1 MANSLNFYN
10 IMKSITQIPGLVFFL
25 LMALLLSA
33 CEIEGGVP
41 LKTPGVQTTQV
52 DTATPTTVVNT
63 AATAVAIRRETLV
76 LGLVERPPD
85 FYPYTTSITA
95 RRAYAPV
102 GEMLFPSPI
111 LPLSYGYTNTGVLER
126 IPSLE
131 NGDAQIKPV
140 DVYLDAAGNIT
151 TTVTTVITQ
160 VNQIEINYHW
170 NPKLRWSDGT
180 PVTAA
185 DSVFA
190 YELAKVAAP
199 GEEARLL
206 LSQTARYEQI
216 DTHTT
221 RATLQPGLIGPDYF
235 LSYWLPLPRHVLQGV
250 NPAEMHQS
258 HYAQQPLG
266 YGPYMI
272 EDSQA
277 GELRLTRNPHYY
289 GTPPPIAHVT
299 VTFMRDLDAAISRL
313 GQDSIDVVAADRV
326 QSSNFAALQAS
337 ADKLNVHYQPNP
349 IWEHIDFNLDTE
361 VLQNINV
368 RRAIAMGTNR
378 KAMVEALYGTTV
390 PVLESWILPEQPLA
404 APLDQLTRYPYD
416 AEQARKLLDEAGYT
430 LRDGESIRSSS
441 SLSLTLRLI
450 TSEGAVRQAVADM
463 FVKDM
468 QAIGIEVEVVALP
481 SNEMFALDGP
491 LFTRGFD
498 LALYAWIAGPNPGGL
513 QLWGCTGV
521 PSEKNGWR
529 GENFAGWCFRDADR
543 AIRVASTSLDTDE
556 RKAQYLLHQ
565 KLWTQEVPVLPLFQ
579 RLSVTAANKSIQ
591 NIKPDALAPVS
602 WNIAEWVKP

>member
-1 MANSLNFYN
+1 
-10 IMKSITQIPGLVFFL
+10 MKHSIRSQRLILVFL
-25 LMALLLSA
+25 LALSLSA

-41 LKTPGVQTTQV
+41 LETPQSNTTQITTPNASP
-52 DTATPTTVVNT
+52 TAAINT
-63 AATAVAIRRETLV
+63 AATALALRRDTLM

-111 LPLSYGYTNTGVLER
+111 LPFSYGYTTTGVLDR

-131 NGDAQIKPV
+131 NGDAQIKQA

-151 TTVTTVITQ
+151 TTVTAIITQ
-160 VNQIEINYHW
+160 VNQLEISYHW
-170 NPKLRWSDGT
+170 NPRLSWSDGT
-180 PVTAA
+180 PLTAA

-190 YELAKVAAP
+190 YELAKAVPP

-206 LSQTARYEQI
+206 LSQTMRYEQV

-235 LSYWLPLPRHVLQGV
+235 LSYWTPLPRHVLQGV
-250 NPAEMHQS
+250 DPAEIHQS
-258 HYAQQPLG
+258 RFAQQPLG

-272 EDSQA
+272 EELQP
-277 GELRLTRNPHYY
+277 GEIHLTRNPHYY
-289 GTPPPIAHVT
+289 AAAPPIPYVHVS
-299 VTFMRDLDAAISRL
+299 FLRDIDTAISRF
-313 GQDSIDVVAADRV
+313 GQEAIDVVAADRV
-326 QSSNFAALQAS
+326 QSSNFPGLQALS
-337 ADKLNVHYQPNP
+337 NTVQLDYQPNP
-349 IWEHIDFNLDTE
+349 IWEHIDFNLDTQ
-361 VLQNINV
+361 VLQDIRV
-368 RRAIAMGTNR
+368 RRAIALGTDR
-378 KAMVEALYGTTV
+378 PAMVKAIYGDTI
-390 PVLESWILPEQPLA
+390 PVLESWILPEQFGA
-404 APLDQLTRYPYD
+404 APLDQLTRYAYD
-416 AEQARKLLDEAGYT
+416 PEKAKELLEEAGYT
-430 LRDGESIRSSS
+430 DSDEDGIRSSS
-441 SLSLTLRLI
+441 TLSLTLRLV

-463 FVKDM
+463 FAKDM
-468 QAIGIEVEVVALP
+468 AAIGVQVEIAALP
-481 SNEMFALDGP
+481 TNEMFAADGP

-521 PSEKNGWR
+521 PSEANNWR

-543 AIRVASTSLDTDE
+543 AIRTATTALDAEE

-579 RLSVTAANKSIQ
+579 RLSVTAAHKTIKNIQ
-591 NIKPDALAPVS
+591 PDPLAPIT
-602 WNIAEWVKP
+602 WNIASWDKE